1 MCVIALSPID
11 SRLDEST
18 LKDMWDENPDGAG
31 ISFIDETKTVRTYK
45 SMDKEDFIKIALSV
59 FDKYSV
65 SSPIMVHC
73 RIATHGSVC
82 IANNHP
88 FNVDNH
94 TVMAHNGIIQCVE
107 VPDKSD
113 ISDTRM
119 FINTWLRYLRPTWLD
134 DNDMVEYIGEII
146 GWSKLAF
153 ITTNPNLR
161 NDYYIINESE
171 GLWKNGTW
179 FSNDNHD
186 TLSKALYAYDYG
198 DRYMDGTYIVP
209 EPISINQHI
218 DICLREVNQFS
229 GFEVDQLKRLSFRDI
244 SDIIESEFGVCDF
257 TKKQWNSYIAT
268 QTKGQHSFNLK

>member
-11 SRLDEST
+11 VRLDEST

-65 SSPIMVHC
+65 SSPILVHC
-73 RIATHGSVC
+73 RIMTHGSVC

-94 TVMAHNGIIQCVE
+94 TVMAHNGIIDCVE

-134 DNDMVEYIGEII
+134 DDVMVEYIGDVI
-146 GWSKLAF
+146 GYSKLAF

-161 NDYYIINESE
+161 NDYYIINEHD

-179 FSNDNHD
+179 FSNDNHC
-186 TLSKALYAYDYG
+186 TLPGARFAYDYG
-198 DRYMDGTYIVP
+198 TRYMDGSYADVVEEYITV
-209 EPISINQHI
+209 NTHI
-218 DICLREVNQFS
+218 EMTLNEVHQFN
-229 GFEVDQLKRLSFRDI
+229 GFEIDQLKRLSFRDI
-244 SDIIESEFGVCDF
+244 RDILELEFGICEF
-257 TKKQWNSYIAT
+257 NKKQWNNYIN
-268 QTKGQHSFNLK
+268 QQSLNLK